1 VEDYAEMRL
10 KAGPKVPEWA
20 IAVTR
25 RDDVMVFRL
34 DLIGR
39 TPADSIE
46 LVLAHEVVHQVLTHL
61 GGAPLPRWFEE
72 GLCVYN
78 AGLPFLQVDY
88 SVERVAAA
96 GNLSSFAQLDR
107 DFRADRLT
115 AAIAYKAGHSAIMYF
130 MKRFGILDLRE
141 LLGRVSQGQ
150 EFDAAFAAATGT
162 RLERFEEEWRES
174 VTPNVPWLIFILLEN
189 LELTLLLLGALLV
202 FGGYLHRRLRRER
215 SLRALEDG

>member
-1 VEDYAEMRL
+1 MRRR
-10 KAGPKVPEWA
+10 AGPRVPEWA

-25 RDDVMVFRL
+25 RDDLMVFRL

-39 TPADSIE
+39 TPADSLE
-46 LVLAHEVVHQVLTHL
+46 LVLAHEVVHQVLAHL

-96 GNLSSFAQLDR
+96 GNLSSFAQLER

-115 AAIAYKAGHSAIMYF
+115 AAIAYKAGHSAVIYF
-130 MKRFGILDLRE
+130 LRRFGVLDLRD
-141 LLGRVSQGQ
+141 LLRRVSQGQ
-150 EFDAAFAAATGT
+150 EFGAAFHAATGT
-162 RLERFEEEWRES
+162 RLESFEEEWRAS
-174 VTPNVPWLIFILLEN
+174 VTPSVPWLIFVLLEN
-189 LELTLLLLGALLV
+189 LELTLLVLGALLV

-215 SLRALEDG
+215 AMRTLEDG